1 MVGRLAGIVRRAP
14 WRTVALLLLL
24 GGGAAAGWRPLRL
37 NVTLRSLRHD
47 VYSAEPAKLVSRL
60 DELHEAYPADAEV
73 TYLLAVACRRAARTI
88 RARDLLGDAKRLGWP
103 LSDLQRQ
110 EHLIRFQSGNIRESE
125 AQLLRLIAQGPSDEA
140 AAEIYEC
147 LVEGYFSDMRY
158 NEVNLCLDHWLNWRP
173 DSVRA
178 RLFKADLLNAVRD
191 KRNEIE
197 EYRKLVALEPD
208 NVEFRMKLGYAL
220 LGVKDVSGAL
230 EQFNICSKLG
240 PQDPGVLVG
249 LASYYRHLGKMAEAR
264 EGLERAL
271 QADLSEAQQATAYFE
286 LGQLELVE
294 KDYPHAVEHL
304 RRALTSSSDNAQ
316 AHYSLGLALS
326 RLGDKAAGNDHLEK
340 SRTLAGQAQ
349 RFNDLMHAIIRDP
362 ENPVLRYETGE
373 MLLDEGNSK
382 EAFIW
387 LASALRCDPRH
398 RPTHKALARYY
409 AEKGD
414 EKMSRHHLGLA
425 GQADMAEPDTL
436 GADTVKGETTDSA
449 EADTTDPAES
459 GGAEMVKGQP

>member
-1 MVGRLAGIVRRAP
+1 MRRAP
-14 WRTVALLLLL
+14 WPAIILVLLLSA
-24 GGGAAAGWRPLRL
+24 GAAASWRPLRL
-37 NVTLRSLRHD
+37 SLALRTLRHD
-47 VYSAEPAKLVSRL
+47 VYSGDPAKLVTRL
-60 DELHEAYPADAEV
+60 DELHESYPADAEV
-73 TYLLAVACRRAARTI
+73 TYLLAVACRRAAQTI
-88 RARDLLGDAKRLGWP
+88 RARDLLSDAKRLGWL

-125 AQLLRLIAQGPSDEA
+125 AQLLRMIAQGPSDEA

-158 NEVNLCLDHWLNWRP
+158 NEVNLCLEHWLAWQP

-178 RLFKADLLNAVRD
+178 RLFKADLLGAVKD

-197 EYRKLVALEPD
+197 EFRKLVELEPD

-240 PQDPGVLVG
+240 PEDPGVLVG
-249 LASYYRHLGKMAEAR
+249 LASYYRHLGKTAEAR

-271 QADLSEAQQATAYFE
+271 KADMNEAQQATAYFE
-286 LGQLELVE
+286 LGQLELTE
-294 KDYPHAVEHL
+294 KDYPRAAEHL
-304 RRALTSSSDNAQ
+304 RRAVASSSDNAQ
-316 AHYSLGLALS
+316 AHYSLGQALT
-326 RLGDKAAGNDHLEK
+326 RLGKKEEGSRHLIK

-362 ENPVLRYETGE
+362 ENPVLRYEAGE
-373 MLLDEGNSK
+373 LLLDEGKNK

-409 AEKGD
+409 AQKGD

-425 GQADMAEPDTL
+425 G
-436 GADTVKGETTDSA
+436 
-449 EADTTDPAES
+449 EADLADA
-459 GGAEMVKGQP
+459 AAMVKDQP